1 MKSGGASPPDH
12 MVGNAVSA
20 CQTVPFE
27 DGAAGI
33 FNRQALGRTV
43 SRTGSGHLAEKVT
56 DDQGCQSS

>member
-1 MKSGGASPPDH
+1 
-12 MVGNAVSA
+12 MVGNAASA

-33 FNRQALGRTV
+33 FIRQALGRTV

-56 DDQGCQSS
+56 DDQGCQGS